1 MRSDSA
7 GAPPGLSIDNTTALT
22 LGFANAFS
30 RMGMTCFA
38 DATLCDE
45 ISPSIRTTPTTL
57 PNGPPLESHGGG
69 EEDDVRDAA
78 QQRDSDQSQLKKG
91 LPPSLA
97 FAFADKFVMLLAHVG
112 SLGT

>member
-7 GAPPGLSIDNTTALT
+7 GAPPGLSIDNTTAFT

-30 RMGMTCFA
+30 RMGMTCLA

-57 PNGPPLESHGGG
+57 PNGPHWNPMAE
-69 EEDDVRDAA
+69 V
-78 QQRDSDQSQLKKG
+78 KKMTYAMV
-91 LPPSLA
+91 PSSGIPISA
-97 FAFADKFVMLLAHVG
+97 N
-112 SLGT
+112 